1 MKRISFICVLIL
13 LCSLPGQA
21 QFWISFGWNEPH
33 CQSCLWMEQAMRLN
47 GRQAADYHN
56 IVHKYGQK
64 IEKEARKHYR
74 YWDQSAKKIF
84 NLRME
89 RDRRLQRVLSPSQFP
104 LSANVRSVSMIIRVG
119 ITILIIRTIARQM
132 SAGVMKTITGIINGN
147 IQTDDGMDVLMTVN
161 GIGVNMT
168 TRVIMIT
175 DSGVR
180 TIITV
185 LIQIITSISISPRN
199 REIMTGMTEI
209 KDPTSGVTV
218 IVTMIN
224 AMISAIKTKKR
235 RIKKKTTIN
244 GSKVN
249 VLKCIAEADNC

>member
-1 MKRISFICVLIL
+1 
-13 LCSLPGQA
+13 
-21 QFWISFGWNEPH
+21 
-33 CQSCLWMEQAMRLN
+33 MEQAMRLN

-89 RDRRLQRVLSPSQFP
+89 RDRRLQRVLSPSQFR
-104 LSANVRSVSMIIRVG
+104 LYVRFVRERPQRIHDYQGWYNNPHYPNYR
-119 ITILIIRTIARQM
+119 RQM

-168 TRVIMIT
+168 ARVIMIT

-180 TIITV
+180 TIITAP
-185 LIQIITSISISPRN
+185 IQIITSISINLRN
-199 REIMTGMTEI
+199 REIMTGMTGI
-209 KDPTSGVTV
+209 KDPTSGATV

-224 AMISAIKTKKR
+224 ATISATKTDTIKTKKK
-235 RIKKKTTIN
+235 RIKMKMTIN